1 MNAGLP
7 TFIAHATHPSLGE
20 EVADGRIAI
29 DQRNFRFESPEVVV
43 EIPLER
49 LEIETGEAD
58 EILLTDPE
66 LPDWVV
72 YTLDER
78 ILNDQRLL
86 RNPHTRFQIKELRS
100 QGEFGKRMKIT
111 AWCIGG
117 FIGIT
122 ILGYLA
128 MGLLV
133 RALVARVPAS
143 YEIQQGNDAMAELQQ
158 QQTFIQDSN
167 FVAKLE
173 RAVKPLTDALP
184 QTAIPYKFYLVD
196 DPDPN
201 AFALPGGHVV
211 VTKGLMELAERP
223 EQIAGAVAHEIAH
236 VNLKHH
242 LREEISGLGPY
253 LIFQLF
259 MHGEGRLLGVIGA
272 GSQLLI
278 KQSFSQEYELEADST
293 GWDYLVKAHIDPRG
307 SIELLKKFK
316 AEEDRYKDFDV
327 IPQAFS
333 SHPGTEKRIKILER
347 RWNRLKPKDGF
358 IDLGPWD
365 QTGGKPSL

>member
-1 MNAGLP
+1 LNAGQP
-7 TFIAHATHPSLGE
+7 TFISHATHPSLGD
-20 EVADGRIAI
+20 EVADGRIAV
-29 DQRNFRFESPEVVV
+29 DQRNFRFESPQVIV

-49 LEIETGEAD
+49 LEIETGEAN
-58 EILLTDPE
+58 EIIFTDPQ

-72 YTLDER
+72 YTFDKR
-78 ILNDQRLL
+78 ILDDQRLL
-86 RNPHTRFQIKELRS
+86 RSPHTRFQIKELRS
-100 QGEFGKRMKIT
+100 QGEFAKRMKIT
-111 AWCIGG
+111 AWCFGG
-117 FIGIT
+117 FIGLSIV
-122 ILGYLA
+122 GYLA
-128 MGLLV
+128 MGLVV

-143 YEIQQGNDAMAELQQ
+143 YEIQQGNDAMAEIQQ
-158 QQTFIQDSN
+158 QETFIQDSN

-173 RAVKPLTDALP
+173 RAVKPLTDSLP
-184 QTAIPYKFYLVD
+184 QTQIPYKFYLVD

-211 VTKGLMELAERP
+211 VTRGLMELAERP

-242 LREEISGLGPY
+242 LRDEISSLGPY

-259 MHGEGRLLGVIGA
+259 LHGEGRLLGVIGA

-307 SIELLKKFK
+307 SIELLRKFK
-316 AEEDRYKDFDV
+316 AEEDRYKDLD
-327 IPQAFS
+327 IMPQTFS
-333 SHPGTEKRIKILER
+333 
-347 RWNRLKPKDGF
+347 
-358 IDLGPWD
+358 
-365 QTGGKPSL
+365 